1 MPRSHPPTLL
11 TCVAR
16 TLIDARPFTPGER
29 VLIATSGGPDS
40 TALLDV
46 LARLRK
52 RGGLPGTLVLM
63 AHGVD
68 HGLRESAAA
77 ELDLAEAHAARHH
90 IPFARTRVSVAAGG
104 NLQARARA
112 ARRSALLAAA
122 DAAGATAIATAH
134 HADDRAETVLLRLL
148 RGGGARALAPLPLR
162 DGRWTRP
169 LLAATRADVE
179 AHVSRHALPV
189 ARDPS
194 NEDPR
199 FARTRVRRE
208 LLPLLQSLDPAI
220 VAHLN
225 SLADELGRLS
235 AHPATLE
242 AIEKRIP
249 LAGLPTNLP
258 RRTRLALARAVES
271 VEADASRDLRNS
283 HVLLPGGLVARYDRQ
298 HLSWEVERAV
308 NGHGSTHDSSP
319 ASHRPLDAGHRTM

>member
-16 TLIDARPFTPGER
+16 TLIDRRPFAAGER
-29 VLIATSGGPDS
+29 VLVATSGGPDS

-46 LARLRK
+46 LARLRR
-52 RGGLPGTLVLM
+52 RGGLAGSLVLV

-77 ELDLAEAHAARHH
+77 ELDLAEALAARHD
-90 IPFARTRVSVAAGG
+90 IPFGRTRVSVASGG

-112 ARRSALLAAA
+112 ARRAALLAAA
-122 DAAGATAIATAH
+122 KAAGATAIATAH

-162 DGRWTRP
+162 DGAWTRP
-169 LLAATRADVE
+169 LLGVTRSDVE
-179 AHVSRHALPV
+179 AHVSRHSLPV

-194 NEDPR
+194 NDDPR

-208 LLPLLQSLDPAI
+208 VLPLLQSLDPAI
-220 VAHLN
+220 VEHLN
-225 SLADELGRLS
+225 ALADELGRLS
-235 AHPATLE
+235 AQPGTLE
-242 AIEKRIP
+242 AIEQRTP
-249 LAGLPTNLP
+249 LEGLPAHLP
-258 RRTRLALARAVES
+258 RRTRLALARV
-271 VEADASRDLRNS
+271 VDADPARDFRNS

-298 HLSWEVERAV
+298 HLSWGVERAV
-308 NGHGSTHDSSP
+308 PSGTRGREHDSTHHS
-319 ASHRPLDAGHRTM
+319 T